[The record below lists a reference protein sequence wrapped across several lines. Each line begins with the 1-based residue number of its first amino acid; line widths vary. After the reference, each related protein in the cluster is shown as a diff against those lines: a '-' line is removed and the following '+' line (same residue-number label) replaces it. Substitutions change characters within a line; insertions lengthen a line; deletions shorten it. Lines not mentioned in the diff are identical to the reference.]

1 MLGVSFALSPFFPTP
16 ALFVLLLLLFES
28 VADRIT
34 ARLSG
39 SPAATEV

>member
-34 ARLSG
+34 ARVTG
-39 SPAATEV
+39 RPASTEV